1 MENKDEIK
9 TKILKIFDQ
18 TDKTKANF
26 IDIKNHIIDIETFF
40 IKYKN
45 SEKISLNE
53 KKLKLFLNGVKLDIC
68 LKNGDYRIYNEKNK
82 FIGIGSIVN
91 NLLKREIIVEN

>member
-1 MENKDEIK
+1 MVGQFDIMQSISLQELEANKKNKEY
-9 TKILKIFDQ
+9 
-18 TDKTKANF
+18 
-26 IDIKNHIIDIETFF
+26 IKNHIIDIETFF

-53 KKLKLFLNGVKLDIC
+53 KKLKLILNGVKLNTC
-68 LKNGDYRIYNEKNK
+68 LENGDYRIYNEKNK